1 MVTFSSPT
9 LVKVMPSHFIL
20 EAERVIEREADKKK
34 KIDLV
39 CGSKIISVCSLS
51 SSQHFFVCGNNA
63 VSCSVSTNRQMQQ
76 NVCIVKAESLFT
88 VT

>member
-1 MVTFSSPT
+1 MKFSSPT

-39 CGSKIISVCSLS
+39 CGSNDKRKIISVCSLS
-51 SSQHFFVCGNNA
+51 SSQHFFVGI
-63 VSCSVSTNRQMQQ
+63 T
-76 NVCIVKAESLFT
+76 L
-88 VT
+88 